1 MENYN
6 NITDAEK
13 ELLHLADDMAS
24 AATTFNTAQGY
35 DLFVYSRES
44 FKETLHKILLNAY
57 YHKSL
62 M

>member
-1 MENYN
+1 MKNYN

-24 AATTFNTAQGY
+24 AASTFNSAQGY
-35 DLFVYSRES
+35 DLFVGSRES
-44 FKETLHKILLNAY
+44 FKETLHKILLDAY
-57 YHKSL
+57 CHKSL